1 METLPIEKKQY
12 GIFLQINRKEKL
24 KKKENRGGTGWYQR
38 QWYIFFLQ
46 GGSFFILGSSLSMSR
61 FLHLLFSLVISC
73 FKR

>member
-1 METLPIEKKQY
+1 MVPKTVVH
-12 GIFLQINRKEKL
+12 
-24 KKKENRGGTGWYQR
+24 
-38 QWYIFFLQ
+38 FFLQ